1 MKIKSVELVMSAG
14 FMSQCPPDSM
24 PEIALVGR
32 SNVGK
37 STLINTMLQRKSL
50 ARTSGT
56 PGKTQTLN
64 FYKINERFHLVDL
77 PGYGYAALG
86 KGKQQTLSLLMQDY
100 LVRRPQLCL
109 VVQLVDS
116 RHEPS
121 ALDQEMTEFLQHY
134 NRPFI
139 VVGTKRDKLKR
150 SQWQQAASV
159 LRKTLQLHEAPL
171 LFSAGEEASREALWD
186 QLIARVPEIKEP
198 EELI

>member
-37 STLINTMLQRKSL
+37 STLINSMLQRKSL

-86 KGKQQTLSLLMQDY
+86 KGKLQSISLLMQDIFSPTSPVK
-100 LVRRPQLCL
+100 LGRAVGGQPPRAIGFG
-109 VVQLVDS
+109 S
-116 RHEPS
+116 RNDRVF
-121 ALDQEMTEFLQHY
+121 A
-134 NRPFI
+134 
-139 VVGTKRDKLKR
+139 
-150 SQWQQAASV
+150 
-159 LRKTLQLHEAPL
+159 TLQPAFHRGRYEK
-171 LFSAGEEASREALWD
+171 R
-186 QLIARVPEIKEP
+186 
-198 EELI
+198 